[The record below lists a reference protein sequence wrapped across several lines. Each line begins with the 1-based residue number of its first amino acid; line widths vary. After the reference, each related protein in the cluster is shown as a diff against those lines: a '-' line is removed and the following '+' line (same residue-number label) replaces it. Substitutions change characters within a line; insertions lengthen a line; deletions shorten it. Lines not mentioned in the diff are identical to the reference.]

1 MEEFLVFLQ
10 KNPLNM
16 VLLAVT
22 VVSGGMLLWPW
33 FLRLSK
39 PGKEVGP
46 LQAVQLMNR
55 RDAVVVDV
63 REASEYSTGHIAGAR
78 HIPQGQLQGRLKEL
92 EKAKGKPIIVA
103 CATGNRSR
111 LASALLQKQGHEE
124 VYNLQGG
131 LAAWRQAGMPLEK

>member
-1 MEEFLVFLQ
+1 MEAFLVFLQ
-10 KNPLNM
+10 KSPLNM
-16 VLLAVT
+16 LLLGVT
-22 VVSGGMLLWPW
+22 VVSGGMLLWP
-33 FLRLSK
+33 LLSRLSK

-63 REASEYSTGHIAGAR
+63 REAGEYATGHITGAR
-78 HIPQGQLQGRLKEL
+78 HIPQAQLQSRLKEL
-92 EKAKGKPIIVA
+92 DKVKGKPIIVA

-111 LASALLQKQGHEE
+111 AASALLEKQGYAE
-124 VYNLQGG
+124 VYSLQGG

>member
-1 MEEFLVFLQ
+1 MEAFLVFLQ
-10 KNPLNM
+10 KSPLHL
-16 VLLAVT
+16 VLFAAT
-22 VVSGGMLLWPW
+22 VISGGMLLWP
-33 FLRLSK
+33 LIQRLSS

-46 LQAVQLMNR
+46 LQAVQLINR

-63 REASEYSTGHIAGAR
+63 REAAEFGSGHIAGAR
-78 HIPQGQLQGRLKEL
+78 HIPQAQLESRLKEL
-92 EKAKGKPIIVA
+92 EKVKAKPIIIA

-111 LASALLQKQGHEE
+111 AASALLQKQGYAE